1 MYNIGFWSFQSF
13 NVKFELILN
22 LSKSKKC
29 PLLISNSKFKN
40 YAEFKKV
47 QNMKVVDLEKLNNFC
62 IWRFS
67 SFNTNLKVI
76 LKIQKRAEPSFVGK
90 QATCLLTADELR
102 PPSRHAL
109 VATSCFDVAK
119 QAAVHCSPIHPS
131 RYKARSCRCCSL
143 FSLYS
148 PLTTSLRRQNWSL
161 LFHHFLLALVHS
173 SALLPCTH

>member
-1 MYNIGFWSFQSF
+1 
-13 NVKFELILN
+13 L
-22 LSKSKKC
+22 
-29 PLLISNSKFKN
+29 
-40 YAEFKKV
+40 EFKKV

-67 SFNTNLKVI
+67 SFNTNSNH
-76 LKIQKRAEPSFVGK
+76 EPSFVGK
-90 QATCLLTADELR
+90 QATCLLAADVLR
-102 PPSRHAL
+102 PPSKHAL

-119 QAAVHCSPIHPS
+119 QAAAHCSPIHPS
-131 RYKARSCRCCSL
+131 RYKARSCRCSSL

-148 PLTTSLRRQNWSL
+148 PLTTSLRHQNWSL